1 MKTEIKVRFERDLE
15 SGCPDPTLREKKTG
29 SVSVQNTRI
38 RNPAETEAHSLLASD
53 YSTVREAAKK
63 SSSTS
68 GQAINANLFSS
79 YNFWT
84 KSAINI

>member
-38 RNPAETEAHSLLASD
+38 RNPAETEAHSLLASVTTLLK
-53 YSTVREAAKK
+53 TVREAAQK

-84 KSAINI
+84 